1 MAVGIAIG
9 IGAKI
14 GGRVIASM
22 ASERML
28 VWALRLLASRSD
40 TMVDDFAVDLIE
52 AALDNDTKGMQDAA
66 KAISKAYFDE
76 RRAAK

>member
-40 TMVDDFAVDLIE
+40 TMIDDYAVDLID
-52 AALDNDTKGMQDAA
+52 AALRNDTAGIQSAT
-66 KAISKAYFDE
+66 KAMSEAYFDE
-76 RRAAK
+76 RKAAN